1 MFITRVNDHIT
12 WLQSTAFS
20 FYVVQGEKTALIE
33 LGTSPIVSEL
43 LFYLE
48 NELKVFHVD
57 YLIPPHSHFD
67 HIGGVTRLKKHYN
80 APVVTSKKSLAVF
93 TPDMIEIYRKTM
105 QKLTENPLYKLG
117 FPKADMLVE
126 FDEVLIETFA
136 EEGLVLSLGN
146 KELVFYETP
155 GHSDCSM
162 SILCR
167 DCGTMFISDAAGAPL
182 PSGKH
187 WPTAYTSRA
196 QYENSICRIQNLKPS
211 AIGMGHTGCLTG
223 KSNAREYLNRAL
235 TESERYF
242 FHLRELKKTH
252 DEEEIHKIL
261 FQEFSV
267 DLGTY
272 IQPGIFKWGNRAML
286 NQIPM

>member
-1 MFITRVNDHIT
+1 MNDHIT

-48 NELKVFHVD
+48 NELKIFRVD
-57 YLIPPHSHFD
+57 FLIPPHSHFD

-117 FPKADMLVE
+117 FPKADMIVE
-126 FDEVLIETFA
+126 FDEVPIETFA

-187 WPTAYTSRA
+187 WPTAYVNRG
-196 QYENSICRIQNLKPS
+196 QYENSLRKIQKLKPA

-223 KSNAREYLNRAL
+223 ALNVHDYLDRTL
-235 TESERYF
+235 GETEKYF
-242 FHLRELKKTH
+242 LHLSELKKIH
-252 DEEEIHKIL
+252 EEDEIHKIL
-261 FQEFSV
+261 FQEFSG

-286 NQIPM
+286 QQIQP